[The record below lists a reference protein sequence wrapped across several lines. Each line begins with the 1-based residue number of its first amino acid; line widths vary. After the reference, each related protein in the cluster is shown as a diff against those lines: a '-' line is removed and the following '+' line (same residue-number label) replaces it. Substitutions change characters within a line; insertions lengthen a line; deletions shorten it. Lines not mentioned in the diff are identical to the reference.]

1 MTPRASV
8 AGLRDAGTT
17 FETDEAVA
25 IVQQLISTLR
35 SRRGVDEGQ
44 PSYGPPSAETVVL
57 NDDGSVSCRGCKT
70 TPTLSEVGIFLH
82 TLLPSGSPRVPGS
95 LRYTIAC
102 ALLTVDMPP
111 FDSLNDS
118 LNDFSRDL
126 GRHERG
132 DRADAVRRV
141 LARSASDR
149 AVSPVALPPRR
160 RVAATFITIPPRGA
174 ALAAAAVL
182 VAGFALIATR
192 DIVRSGPAQLVAT
205 QTVPAVAD
213 VPIAGGRR
221 VLPSRVASSTRGT
234 ASNRS
239 QPRVHLGPGL
249 IAVHEIYSRPEP
261 RVVSVKR
268 TKGVIDRLRLG
279 WLRDAFT
286 HHSDL

>member
-1 MTPRASV
+1 MASV

-35 SRRGVDEGQ
+35 SRRGVDEGE
-44 PSYGPPSAETVVL
+44 PPYGPLSAETVVL
-57 NDDGSVSCRGCKT
+57 NDNGSVSCRGCKT

-126 GRHERG
+126 SRHERG
-132 DRADAVRRV
+132 DRADVVRRV

-160 RVAATFITIPPRGA
+160 RVAVTFITIPSRGA
-174 ALAAAAVL
+174 VLAAAAACL
-182 VAGFALIATR
+182 VAGFALITTR

-205 QTVPAVAD
+205 RTVPAVAD

-221 VLPSRVASSTRGT
+221 VLPSRVPSSTRGMR
-234 ASNRS
+234 SNRS
-239 QPRVHLGPGL
+239 QPRVQLGPGL
-249 IAVHEIYSRPEP
+249 IVVHEIFSRPEP

-279 WLRDAFT
+279 WLRHAFT
-286 HHSDL
+286 APSDL

>member
-1 MTPRASV
+1 MASV

-25 IVQQLISTLR
+25 IVQQLISTLT
-35 SRRGVDEGQ
+35 SRRGVDEGE
-44 PSYGPPSAETVVL
+44 PPYGPPSAETVVL

-82 TLLPSGSPRVPGS
+82 ALLPSGSPRVPGS

-111 FDSLNDS
+111 FDSLND
-118 LNDFSRDL
+118 FSRDL
-126 GRHERG
+126 SRHERG
-132 DRADAVRRV
+132 DRADVVRRV

-149 AVSPVALPPRR
+149 AVGPVALPPPR
-160 RVAATFITIPPRGA
+160 RVAVTFITIPPRGA
-174 ALAAAAVL
+174 ALAAAAACL
-182 VAGFALIATR
+182 VAGFALVATR
-192 DIVRSGPAQLVAT
+192 EIARSAPPQLVAT

-213 VPIAGGRR
+213 VPIAGGRS
-221 VLPSRVASSTRGT
+221 VLPFRVTSSTRGMR
-234 ASNRS
+234 SNRS
-239 QPRVHLGPGL
+239 QPRVQLGRGL
-249 IAVHEIYSRPEP
+249 IVVHEIFSRPEP

-286 HHSDL
+286 AHSDL